1 MGSRL
6 LKMIYCTNE
15 DFAHWKILLSRMI
28 FLREGKGKEMN
39 ITTANTYDI
48 APAVLKEHGFEP
60 HKVIVNRGNG
70 YTHEMILQARDESEV
85 GSFMRNHWGWDT
97 HYTVEKVI

>member
-1 MGSRL
+1 
-6 LKMIYCTNE
+6 
-15 DFAHWKILLSRMI
+15 
-28 FLREGKGKEMN
+28 MN

-48 APAVLKEHGFEP
+48 AQAVLKEHGFEP

-85 GSFMRNHWGWDT
+85 GSFMRNHWGGT
-97 HYTVEKVI
+97 LIIQLKKLFNIKFL